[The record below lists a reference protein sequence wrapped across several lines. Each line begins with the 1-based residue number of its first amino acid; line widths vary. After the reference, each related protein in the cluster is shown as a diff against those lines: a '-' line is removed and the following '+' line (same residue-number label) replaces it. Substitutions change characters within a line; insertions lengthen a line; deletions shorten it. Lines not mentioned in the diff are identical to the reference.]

1 MLIARA
7 LPWTHEDCNYG
18 RVIFAFGEEI
28 VASSVTVEIAPGE
41 LIDKITILEIKLERI
56 KDTAKLANVR
66 TEWETLSKS
75 RDAAFENTKE
85 LAKLTADLKAINEDL
100 WVIEDDIRDCER
112 AKDFSDTFVQLARA
126 VYVTNDR
133 RADGK
138 RAINELLGSRLM
150 EEKSYAD
157 YT

>member
-1 MLIARA
+1 
-7 LPWTHEDCNYG
+7 
-18 RVIFAFGEEI
+18 

-66 TEWETLSKS
+66 TEWETLTKS
-75 RDAAFENTKE
+75 RDEAFENTEK

-112 AKDFSDTFVQLARA
+112 AKDFSDTFVQLART

-133 RADGK
+133 RAGGK

>member
-1 MLIARA
+1 
-7 LPWTHEDCNYG
+7 
-18 RVIFAFGEEI
+18 
-28 VASSVTVEIAPGE
+28 VASSVIVEIAPGE

-56 KDTAKLANVR
+56 KDAAKLANVR
-66 TEWETLSKS
+66 TEWETLTKS
-75 RDAAFENTKE
+75 RDAAFENTEE

-100 WVIEDDIRDCER
+100 WVIEDDIRDCEK